1 MYSLARETESSYL
14 ITQMGMVLVYCT
26 SVSRIYTVVPLSRQA
41 WSHSPFQ
48 TIPPLPP
55 LQHLPQP
62 VLLKWHGRGSAQY
75 ALRVERAVRAGAWR
89 VRGLTRTEEASQ
101 VVPVGNSSADQMPV
115 SHRTCALHVDL
126 HVSRVCVHCSSHF
139 FLCFFCCLFE
149 PSNFLPLHALP
160 QVPLALWHSI
170 WHS

>member
-1 MYSLARETESSYL
+1 
-14 ITQMGMVLVYCT
+14 MGMVLVYCT

-55 LQHLPQP
+55 SNTSPNQ
-62 VLLKWHGRGSAQY
+62 RAQAARAWQRPY
-75 ALRVERAVRAGAWR
+75 ALLVERAVRAGAWR

-126 HVSRVCVHCSSHF
+126 HVSRVCVHCFSHF
-139 FLCFFCCLFE
+139 FFCFFCCLFE

-160 QVPLALWHSI
+160 QVPLAL
-170 WHS
+170 